1 MNLSNQPMDRF
12 KRAVQAFVR
21 EMFPT
26 LDYMGKYEYV
36 VVLFD
41 VNSQLADLQPVD
53 STIGLPPIIHCSMRL
68 PGVVLDL
75 EMGTSVMVS
84 FENHNP
90 AKPFVDN
97 FDRFASGGF
106 VPSFTGLAGALPT
119 DTFPTAD
126 AVARK
131 GDSVTSHSFMFNPG
145 SGGATLTIDGN
156 PIGIS
161 PTVVPSVITTGS
173 SKVKCA

>member
-1 MNLSNQPMDRF
+1 MDRF

-36 VVLFD
+36 VVFFD
-41 VNSQLADLQPVD
+41 VTDQLADLQPVD
-53 STIGLPPIIHCSMRL
+53 STIGLPPVIHCPMRL
-68 PGVVLDL
+68 PGLVLDL

-97 FDRFASGGF
+97 FDRFASSGF
-106 VPSFTGLAGALPT
+106 APLFTGLAGAIPS
-119 DTFPTAD
+119 DTFPTGD

-131 GDSVTSHSFMFNPG
+131 GDSVTSHTFSLNPG
-145 SGGATLTIDGN
+145 TGGAVLTIDGT
-156 PIGIS
+156 PLPPS
-161 PTVVPSVITTGS
+161 TPVTVSGVITSGS
-173 SKVKCA
+173 SKVKCR